1 MAALKKPDFQKT
13 AKAGA
18 FSGKT
23 RTDIVFLKI
32 EKGLPF
38 ILGDTAN
45 GKKVYG
51 KSFNENEFQLTYA
64 ESNSEKS
71 PRKFKTISITKVF
84 KDEDFGGG
92 GSRAKQADNTPITE
106 SGCAYYMSLVFNII
120 KRELKEEDCTDEN
133 LEKAKDYVK
142 ATTSLKDFKEKGPQ
156 DWFDE
161 KVYMNTANA
170 VYKEYKG
177 KLQGTVYCHR
187 GSSFMSSLYEA
198 KKKALSVDQKED
210 RIAPGSFNDDKWNP
224 GDIWL
229 SSFPMS
235 SQPLAESITWAEM
248 NQKVLEYA
256 GATTSV
262 KTTKLLGVSLKKLA
276 PSGGKVDSYNLAKR
290 KHNVSVQFKSFKFG
304 KTGDF
309 FSSMDIYLKFS
320 VAEVQLRA
328 FNTTSAW
335 QGEIKG
341 AIAAGGKIGG
351 GNLNYYL
358 EKHAMKSIGYP
369 NENSKKGVAW
379 KEMKYSEVDMTKMYD
394 LYVKFNSFQSGKTF
408 PIVSYTEF
416 IQRADKKGK
425 GFIFS
430 KNMCLMFMN
439 TFMETS
445 PANRNKIST
454 EIVRYA
460 ASNTDISS
468 FFIKVF

>member
-1 MAALKKPDFQKT
+1 MASLGKQDFFDGNDPKT
-13 AKAGA
+13 AGAGKYAGQSREQIVLEKIKAKDA
-18 FSGKT
+18 FIIGKESSGK
-23 RTDIVFLKI
+23 KI
-32 EKGLPF
+32 FGVSLDASNWPYR
-38 ILGDTAN
+38 LS
-45 GKKVYG
+45 YG
-51 KSFNENEFQLTYA
+51 EGNII
-64 ESNSEKS
+64 
-71 PRKFKTISITKVF
+71 PVTKLF
-84 KDEDFGGG
+84 KDPDFGGG
-92 GSRAKQADNTPITE
+92 AGSGGGADDTKYTE
-106 SGCAYYMSLVFNII
+106 SGQCYFTSLAFNVI
-120 KRELKEEDCTDEN
+120 KKELKQSDCTLENLQKAAQYVDATISLDDFWIKGPVNWNEEDTYRRSAN
-133 LEKAKDYVK
+133 LIYKDYK
-142 ATTSLKDFKEKGPQ
+142 SKFQTP
-156 DWFDE
+156 
-161 KVYMNTANA
+161 
-170 VYKEYKG
+170 
-177 KLQGTVYCHR
+177 VYCHR
-187 GSSFMSSLYEA
+187 GSKFMDDIYKA
-198 KKKALSVDQKED
+198 KGKVMKTDMFS
-210 RIAPGSFNDDKWNP
+210 APGSFSNDKWNP

-235 SQPLAESITWAEM
+235 SQPLAESTTWAEM

-468 FFIKVF
+468 FFIKVY

>member
-1 MAALKKPDFQKT
+1 MASLGKQDFFDGSDPKT
-13 AKAGA
+13 AGAGKYAGQSREQIVLSKIKAKDA
-18 FSGKT
+18 FIIGKDASGK
-23 RTDIVFLKI
+23 KI
-32 EKGLPF
+32 FGSSL
-38 ILGDTAN
+38 DTSDWPY
-45 GKKVYG
+45 KLSYG
-51 KSFNENEFQLTYA
+51 EGN
-64 ESNSEKS
+64 
-71 PRKFKTISITKVF
+71 TIPVTKLF
-84 KDEDFGGG
+84 KDPDFGGG
-92 GSRAKQADNTPITE
+92 AGSGGGADDTKYTE
-106 SGCAYYMSLVFNII
+106 SGQCYFTSLAFNVI
-120 KRELKEEDCTDEN
+120 KKQLKQSDCTLEN
-133 LEKAKDYVK
+133 LQKAAQYVDATISLDDFMNKGPENWFTEDTYRRSANLIYKDYK
-142 ATTSLKDFKEKGPQ
+142 SKFKTP
-156 DWFDE
+156 
-161 KVYMNTANA
+161 
-170 VYKEYKG
+170 
-177 KLQGTVYCHR
+177 VYCHR
-187 GSSFMSSLYEA
+187 GSKFMDDIYKA
-198 KKKALSVDQKED
+198 KGKVMKTDMFS
-210 RIAPGSFNDDKWNP
+210 APGSFSNDKWNP

-276 PSGGKVDSYNLAKR
+276 PSGGQVDSYNLAKR
-290 KHNVSVQFKSFKFG
+290 KHNVSVKFNSFKFG

-379 KEMKYSEVDMTKMYD
+379 KEMKYAKVDMTKMYD